1 MSQPKGTRMQK
12 LKGKQQLFVDEY
24 LLDPNATQAAI
35 NAGYSEK
42 NARHTA
48 SRLLTKANILKSIIE
63 GKTSR
68 SERTKI
74 DADWLLS
81 RLADEA
87 EADMADLYHPVTG
100 ALKPMAEWP
109 LIWRTGLVSGVEVQ
123 QEFEY
128 IDGDKI
134 PSGVVTKV
142 KLSDRIK
149 RLELVGKHVD
159 VKAFGERVELD
170 VTDKLGDLL
179 KEISPR
185 TLDPN
190 D

>member
-1 MSQPKGTRMQK
+1 MQK

-128 IDGDKI
+128 IDGNKVPD
-134 PSGVVTKV
+134 GVVTKV

-149 RLELVGKHVD
+149 RLELIGKHID
-159 VKAFGERVELD
+159 VKAFEDRVS
-170 VTDKLGDLL
+170 TDHTGTVNIVLSEKSSKL
-179 KEISPR
+179 
-185 TLDPN
+185 
-190 D
+190 